1 MHRMR
6 TYTIILA
13 CLAAASWGCGPD
25 ESGAETSRGNRKP
38 RRDEVR
44 TRYTAAQI
52 VKWETRTVDGEECGV
67 SPTINFGKG
76 VELNH
81 HRVTVTYSGGSVE
94 MSLAH
99 STSSKLADA
108 IEKKYLHS
116 TLRGVKSGVATTIV
130 SSYKG
135 EGYAWVIVKAAG
147 AARITGI
154 THTCWRGKGTLYGHA
169 PGEFKFAGA
178 TLPFRMMLPRNY
190 DPRKDKKYP
199 LVISVSGSGGVGE
212 DNVRNMEMVIFA
224 KNLFVNYLDEKEFE
238 CISIVPQIPSGK
250 GVPKPYWPRGPL
262 GKPTAL
268 YHPDWPAVNENGWYT
283 QAAIALIKDLA
294 ADKGLGV
301 DPDRIYFTGFS
312 YGGKACWEFLRAGR
326 ELFAGAI
333 CGAGW
338 PIGRVFSNPTGAL
351 QARLKLEVS
360 RIKHIPVSVFAGQE
374 DPMRYGSKAVHTE
387 IAAQGG
393 KSSYVEFPKTGHVAT
408 AGSIWRNRKYIGWL
422 FKQNRKNNPKP
433 GSDPYPGGVYDK

>member
-1 MHRMR
+1 MHHRR
-6 TYTIILA
+6 TYTIVLA
-13 CLAAASWGCGPD
+13 CLAGAAAWGCGGPD
-25 ESGAETSRGNRKP
+25 ESGAETPKP

-44 TRYTAAQI
+44 TVYTAAQI
-52 VKWETRTVDGEECGV
+52 AKWETRTVDGKACMV
-67 SPTINFGKG
+67 SPMINFGRG

-81 HRVTVTYSGGSVE
+81 HRVTVTYAGGSVE
-94 MSLAH
+94 LSLAH

-116 TLRGVKSGVATTIV
+116 TLRGVKSGAETRVV
-130 SSYKG
+130 SSCKG
-135 EGYAWVIVKAAG
+135 ESCAWVIVRSAG
-147 AARITGI
+147 AARIAGI

-190 DPRKDKKYP
+190 DPDKKKKYP

-212 DNVRNMEMVIFA
+212 DNVRNMERVILA
-224 KNLFVNYLDEKEFE
+224 RNLFTSYLDEEQFE

-250 GVPKPYWPRGPL
+250 AVPKPYWPKGPL
-262 GKPTAL
+262 GKPTPP

-283 QAAIALIKDLA
+283 QATIALIKDLA
-294 ADKGLGV
+294 ADKGLCV
-301 DPDRIYFTGFS
+301 DPDRVYFTGFS

-338 PIGRVFSNPTGAL
+338 PVGRVFSNPTGSL

-360 RIKHIPVSVFAGQE
+360 RIKHVPVAIFAGQE
-374 DPMRYGSKAVHTE
+374 DPMKYGSKAAHAE
-387 IAAQGG
+387 ITAQGG
-393 KSSYVEFPKTGHVAT
+393 KSTYVEFPKTKHVAT

-433 GSDPYPGGVYDK
+433 PPDPYPKGVYDK

>member
-1 MHRMR
+1 MHRGR
-6 TYTIILA
+6 TYTIVLA
-13 CLAAASWGCGPD
+13 CLVGAVAWGCSGTD
-25 ESGAETSRGNRKP
+25 ESGADTPPKP

-44 TRYTAAQI
+44 TVYKAADI
-52 VKWETRTVDGEECGV
+52 VKWDRHTVDGKECMV
-67 SPTINFGKG
+67 SPMINFGKG

-81 HRVTVTYSGGSVE
+81 HRVTVTYAGGSVE

-116 TLRGVKSGVATTIV
+116 TLRAVKSGAVTRIV
-130 SSYKG
+130 SSHRG
-135 EGYAWVIVKAAG
+135 EGCAWVIVHAAG
-147 AARITGI
+147 AARITGLA
-154 THTCWRGKGTLYGHA
+154 HTCWRGKGTLYGHS

-178 TLPFRMMLPRNY
+178 ILPFRMMLPRNY

-199 LVISVSGSGGVGE
+199 LVISVSGSGGVGT
-212 DNVRNMEMVIFA
+212 DNVRSMENVIFA
-224 KNLFVNYLDEKEFE
+224 KALFTSYLDNEEFE
-238 CISIVPQIPSGK
+238 CISIVPQIPSDK
-250 GVPKPYWPRGPL
+250 AVPKPYWPKGPL
-262 GKPTAL
+262 GKPTPL

-283 QAAIALIKDLA
+283 QAVIALIKDMA
-294 ADKGLGV
+294 SDGGLSI

-338 PIGRVFSNPTGAL
+338 PIGRAFSNPVGPL
-351 QARLKLEVS
+351 KARLKLEVS

-374 DPMRYGSKAVHTE
+374 DPMKYGSEAVHTE

-393 KSSYVEFPKTGHVAT
+393 KSSYVEFHKTKHVAT
-408 AGSIWRNRKYIGWL
+408 AGSIWRNRKYVGWL
-422 FKQNRKNNPKP
+422 FEQNRKNNPKP
-433 GSDPYPGGVYDK
+433 ARDPYPKGVYDK